1 MCENVSGEIQ
11 THTGMVEFTN
21 IFCFTIGYKKASWT
35 KQSYYNNTTL
45 VIIQLLVI
53 KCKLFV

>member
-21 IFCFTIGYKKASWT
+21 VFCFTIGYKKGQVGQNKVIT
-35 KQSYYNNTTL
+35 
-45 VIIQLLVI
+45 IIQLL
-53 KCKLFV
+53 